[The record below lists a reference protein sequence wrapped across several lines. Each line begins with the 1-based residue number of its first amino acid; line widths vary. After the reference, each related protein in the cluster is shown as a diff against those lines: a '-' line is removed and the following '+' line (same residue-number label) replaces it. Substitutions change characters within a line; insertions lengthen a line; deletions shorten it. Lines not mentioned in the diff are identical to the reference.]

1 MNFTIKPNFIV
12 CGKIFGKEIN
22 NYAKIIM
29 VVGPECGISDREE
42 EFLCN
47 NNYNRVSFGDLIFR
61 VETAAIYAASIFN
74 FYGSKR

>member
-1 MNFTIKPNFIV
+1 
-12 CGKIFGKEIN
+12 
-22 NYAKIIM
+22 M
-29 VVGPECGISDREE
+29 VVGPEGGISDREE
-42 EFLCN
+42 EFLRN